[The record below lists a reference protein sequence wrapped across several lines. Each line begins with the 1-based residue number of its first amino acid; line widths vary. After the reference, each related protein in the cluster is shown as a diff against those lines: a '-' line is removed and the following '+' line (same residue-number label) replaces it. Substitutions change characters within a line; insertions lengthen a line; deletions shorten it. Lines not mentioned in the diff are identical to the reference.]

1 MTGLLSFIKEEDCH
15 CQCSDD
21 VFFLSP
27 RLFIHWLFYSPN
39 WKFVLRSTV
48 WWYPENI
55 TTKCNGKSIEAT
67 LTVYINKT
75 VCLVLVLWCLSFVEV
90 VWLIGLADPIKR
102 FVWLDFIQPTQSP
115 LYTKLILSFVKSYIL
130 NSDQMK
136 KNSAQKRNAHIIHS
150 KCMCNFVMRSSV
162 MSGICMLL
170 WREQQQ
176 QHQPYMKHRHTIDVQ
191 IQSHSNISLQ
201 TPIVISAR

>member
-1 MTGLLSFIKEEDCH
+1 MLLEAGIKWRVFSLLLKKKTAIANVRMT
-15 CQCSDD
+15 
-21 VFFLSP
+21 FFLSP

-136 KNSAQKRNAHIIHS
+136 RKIAHRKEMLILFIRNACAI
-150 KCMCNFVMRSSV
+150 
-162 MSGICMLL
+162 L
-170 WREQQQ
+170 WWGA
-176 QHQPYMKHRHTIDVQ
+176 P
-191 IQSHSNISLQ
+191 
-201 TPIVISAR
+201 